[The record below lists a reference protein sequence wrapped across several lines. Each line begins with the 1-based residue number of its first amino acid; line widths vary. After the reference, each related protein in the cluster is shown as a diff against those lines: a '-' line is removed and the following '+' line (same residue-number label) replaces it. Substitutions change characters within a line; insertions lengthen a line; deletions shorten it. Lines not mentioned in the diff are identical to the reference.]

1 MSPNHHKIEIYN
13 FERLISNSLDMFNNY
28 VNFKQFEQA
37 IEESEEDM
45 ALRMRAAMSAGT
57 PPSSPVVIRG
67 EPMRKCLHI

>member
-1 MSPNHHKIEIYN
+1 MIPNHHKIEIYN
-13 FERLISNSLDMFNNY
+13 LLVTHQTCLINY

-37 IEESEEDM
+37 TEESEEDM

-67 EPMRKCLHI
+67 EPMRKCLQI